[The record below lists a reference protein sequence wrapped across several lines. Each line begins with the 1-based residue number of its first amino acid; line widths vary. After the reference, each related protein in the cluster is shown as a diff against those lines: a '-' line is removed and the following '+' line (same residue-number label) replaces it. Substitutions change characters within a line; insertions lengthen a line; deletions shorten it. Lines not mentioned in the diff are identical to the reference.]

1 MRIFLVLVALLLVI
15 LLGVVFARLVS
26 SKRRKRANRSSNLG
40 PSSQALPQPQKTASP
55 QPVLEPPVLD
65 ETVLPLPA
73 VGKLEATI
81 EYTKASGETRTRT
94 LTIYRRKQ
102 VDNITYSLSCRELG
116 GGMVK
121 NFLVERISRL
131 ELPGEGICLT
141 DTNTIRQLIDQRVP
155 LQGEYVSTAKAGR
168 DSSKTRTP
176 TVSAF
181 QTPSLGAQR
190 ALSVLLP
197 PGARGFAVFDLETT
211 GIDHD
216 CRIVEIAIV
225 LLNSDGQ
232 VIEEW
237 ETLIDPGLPIPNTQI
252 HGIHDSMVCNAPR
265 FEEVAGMLATKLE
278 GMALVAHNLHS
289 FDAPILKAHFCAV
302 ENIVIELGRGIDT
315 MPTPR
320 RRLAEVCAAHGVVL
334 DKMEAHTAM
343 GDTRALAKAFTNGM
357 GYVQPA
363 ESAVVCQSN
372 KLLSQV
378 ERVMTRQQ
386 ALQNRPSD

>member
-1 MRIFLVLVALLLVI
+1 MMRIFLIVIGLLLII
-15 LLGVVFARLVS
+15 LLGAVFARRVR
-26 SKRRKRANRSSNLG
+26 SKRRMRASRRSDRG

-55 QPVLEPPVLD
+55 QPVIEPPVLD
-65 ETVLPLPA
+65 ETALPLPT

-81 EYTKASGETRTRT
+81 EYTKASGETSTRT
-94 LTIYRRKQ
+94 VTIYSRKQ
-102 VDNITYSLSCRELG
+102 VDNITYSLSCRQLG
-116 GGMVK
+116 SGFK
-121 NFLVERISRL
+121 TFLVKGISRL
-131 ELPGEGICLT
+131 ELPTEGICLT

-155 LQGEYVSTAKAGR
+155 LKGEKVSTAKAGR

-176 TVSAF
+176 PVSAF
-181 QTPSLGAQR
+181 LTPSVESQR
-190 ALSVLLP
+190 PLNVLLP
-197 PGARGFAVFDLETT
+197 PGAKGFAVFDLETT
-211 GIDHD
+211 SKYPDS
-216 CRIVEIAIV
+216 RIVEIAIV

-232 VIEEW
+232 MTEEW
-237 ETLIDPGLPIPNTQI
+237 ETLIDPGLPIPNAQF

-265 FEEVAGMLATKLE
+265 FEEVAGLLATKLE

-289 FDAPILKAHFCAV
+289 FDAPILEAHFRAV

-320 RRLAEVCAAHGVVL
+320 RKLAAVCAAYGVVL
-334 DKMEAHTAM
+334 DKVEAHTAM
-343 GDTRALAKAFTNGM
+343 GDTRALARAFTNGM
-357 GYVQPA
+357 GHVQPA
-363 ESAVVCQSN
+363 ESTFLCQSN